1 MRKRSLPQPEERTER
16 RISAAASLSI
26 CALTVIAQIVLTLAL
41 TQLLAEKISYVYFIL
56 ELAGAVVAIWVY
68 LRPGSPSYK
77 LVWMCLLLALPV
89 AGMILFLLWGGSHQ
103 AKSLSLR
110 KVAPP
115 VERESARQAS
125 AANVAHLSRR
135 SPAWGRLA
143 SYLQSRDFLLYG
155 GSQARYFA
163 EGADF
168 FDDLVLHLQRAEIYI
183 FLEYYILAEGQIWDR
198 IFHVLRERAAAGVE
212 VRIIFDDF
220 GNLTRFSDASLQ
232 ALQDA
237 GVEVEVFNPVHRYV
251 NRIYFNYRDHRKI
264 AVIDGVHAYT
274 GGINIADEYANLFV
288 RFGHWKDTAILLRGE
303 TVQSFTLM
311 FLQMWNLTEKE
322 PRWDE
327 ALLPSPPVE
336 AEGYVM
342 PYCDCPLDDY
352 KVGESVYMDILN
364 RAKDYV
370 HIMTPY
376 LILDNEMET
385 ALKFAAQR
393 GVDVKLILPGI
404 PDKKLVYM
412 ITRSY
417 YQQLHRAGV
426 KIYEYRPG
434 FLHAKTI
441 VSDDDTAVVGT
452 INMDFRS
459 LYLHFECAAY
469 IYRNPVVFDV
479 ERDFEET
486 LKKCSLITMED
497 CKNYSWMGK
506 KLGRL
511 MRLVAPLM

>member
-16 RISAAASLSI
+16 RISAATSLSI

-155 GSQARYFA
+155 GSQARSFA

-237 GVEVEVFNPVHRYV
+237 GVEFDFEP
-251 NRIYFNYRDHRKI
+251 D
-264 AVIDGVHAYT
+264 
-274 GGINIADEYANLFV
+274 
-288 RFGHWKDTAILLRGE
+288 
-303 TVQSFTLM
+303 VQSFKDALGGDAYYD
-311 FLQMWNLTEKE
+311 QYK
-322 PRWDE
+322 DE
-327 ALLPSPPVE
+327 SWYDQELLDAIL
-336 AEGYVM
+336 AEV
-342 PYCDCPLDDY
+342 
-352 KVGESVYMDILN
+352 
-364 RAKDYV
+364 R
-370 HIMTPY
+370 
-376 LILDNEMET
+376 
-385 ALKFAAQR
+385 
-393 GVDVKLILPGI
+393 
-404 PDKKLVYM
+404 
-412 ITRSY
+412 
-417 YQQLHRAGV
+417 
-426 KIYEYRPG
+426 
-434 FLHAKTI
+434 
-441 VSDDDTAVVGT
+441 
-452 INMDFRS
+452 
-459 LYLHFECAAY
+459 
-469 IYRNPVVFDV
+469 
-479 ERDFEET
+479 
-486 LKKCSLITMED
+486 
-497 CKNYSWMGK
+497 
-506 KLGRL
+506 
-511 MRLVAPLM
+511 